1 MVLSQESCFR
11 WQISMSASENL
22 NFPDYELRISRR
34 ARHMRIKVTPLGE
47 VVVVIPAS
55 IDPATVPR
63 LLEKKRAWLQ
73 RVLQR
78 VTERQQTAPVSHTL
92 RPDCIELAAI
102 NEVWQV
108 DYASQSKR
116 KPMVSIPG
124 RRLILNA
131 ELSSRSNAAYLR
143 DWLQQ
148 RARQVLPAWLQQTS
162 EEVGLPFTKTQ
173 IRGQKTRWGSCSS
186 RQTISLN
193 RNLLLLPA
201 ATVRY
206 LFIHE
211 LCHTQHMNHS
221 ASFWQLVAE
230 LMPDYKQ
237 HENRLREA
245 TRTLPLWT
253 YV

>member
-1 MVLSQESCFR
+1 
-11 WQISMSASENL
+11 MSVSENL

-47 VVVVIPAS
+47 IVVVIPAG

-63 LLEKKRAWLQ
+63 LLEQKRAWLQ
-73 RVLQR
+73 TVLQR
-78 VTERQQTAPVSHTL
+78 VTERQDSAPASHSL
-92 RPDCIELAAI
+92 RPDRIELAAI
-102 NEVWQV
+102 NEIWQV
-108 DYASQSKR
+108 EYASQSKQ
-116 KPMVSIPG
+116 KPIIAVPS

-131 ELSSRSNAAYLR
+131 GLASRINASHLR

-148 RARQVLPAWLQQTS
+148 RARQLLPDWLQQTS
-162 EEVGLPFTKTQ
+162 EEIGLPFTKVQ

-186 RQTISLN
+186 RHTISLN

-206 LFIHE
+206 LLIHE

-237 HENRLREA
+237 HENHLREA
-245 TRTLPLWT
+245 TRKLPLWA